1 MLNDRYEKLAWFKE
15 TVYPHQAILRQ
26 RIRRILNDVHEVD
39 DVVAEALA
47 RTFAAE
53 NWREIRNGLA
63 FMTRTARNIL
73 IDRQRREVIVSFDL
87 MADIEDLQ
95 RSVSYEGMLTAR
107 DELRRLERMIGA
119 LPPQPRRAFILRR
132 VQGHS
137 LAEVADMMVLSVSTV
152 EKHLTKALKTVT
164 QMRAEQEDYVVEL
177 IVRSEG
183 EARRDSYGGGAVGR
197 SA

>member
-1 MLNDRYEKLAWFKE
+1 MNDRYEKLCWFKE

-26 RIRRILNDVHEVD
+26 RIRRILNDSHEVD

-47 RTFAAE
+47 RTFAAD
-53 NWREIRNGLA
+53 NWRDIRNGLA
-63 FMTRTARNIL
+63 LMTRIARNIL

-107 DELRRLERMIGA
+107 DELRRLERVIEA
-119 LPPQPRRAFILRR
+119 LPPQPKRAFILRR
-132 VQGHS
+132 VQGNS
-137 LAEVADMMVLSVSTV
+137 LAEVADIMGLSVSTI
-152 EKHLTKALKTVT
+152 EKHLTKALQAVT
-164 QMRAEQEDYVVEL
+164 RALAEQEDYVVGL
-177 IVRSEG
+177 IVQSESGTRSDCERG
-183 EARRDSYGGGAVGR
+183 SALGR